1 MQENILNAFAEQTKN
16 LYSPM
21 QKFSALFVGNMEK
34 MTEFQLN
41 AIKSYADAGIDQM
54 KKAAEIK
61 DADSMRSFSS
71 SQAEATTEL
80 NKKIMEDAKS
90 LSEMAVEF
98 KGQVEAIMEEARS
111 TATSAASA
119 AAATAPNKAKTSKAA

>member
-41 AIKSYADAGIDQM
+41 AIKSYAEVGINQM
-54 KKAAEIK
+54 KKAAEIQ
-61 DADSMRSFSS
+61 DDDSMRSFSS

-90 LSEMAVEF
+90 LSEMATEF
-98 KGQVEAIMEEARS
+98 KGQVEAIMEETRG
-111 TATSAASA
+111 TATSAAE
-119 AAATAPNKAKTSKAA
+119 AATSTTKAKTTKAA

>member
-41 AIKSYADAGIDQM
+41 AIKSYAEVGIDQM

-90 LSEMAVEF
+90 LSEMATEF
-98 KGQVEAIMEEARS
+98 KGEVEAIMEEARG
-111 TATSAASA
+111 TATSAA
-119 AAATAPNKAKTSKAA
+119 AAATSTTKAKTSKAA

>member
-41 AIKSYADAGIDQM
+41 AIKSYAEVGIDQM

-90 LSEMAVEF
+90 LSEMATEF
-98 KGQVEAIMEEARS
+98 KGQVETIMEEARG
-111 TATSAASA
+111 TASSA
-119 AAATAPNKAKTSKAA
+119 AAAATSTTKAKTTKAA

>member
-41 AIKSYADAGIDQM
+41 AIKSYAEVGIDQM

-90 LSEMAVEF
+90 LSEMATEF
-98 KGQVEAIMEEARS
+98 KGQVEAIMEEARG
-111 TATSAASA
+111 TAGSA
-119 AAATAPNKAKTSKAA
+119 AAAATSTTKAKTTKAA

>member
-34 MTEFQLN
+34 MTEFQLS
-41 AIKSYADAGIDQM
+41 AIKSYAEVGIDQM

-90 LSEMAVEF
+90 LSEMATEF
-98 KGQVEAIMEEARS
+98 KGQVEAIMEEARG
-111 TATSAASA
+111 TASSA
-119 AAATAPNKAKTSKAA
+119 AAAATSTTKAKTTKAA

>member
-41 AIKSYADAGIDQM
+41 AIKSYAEVGIDQM

-90 LSEMAVEF
+90 LSEMATEF
-98 KGQVEAIMEEARS
+98 KGQVEAIMEEARG
-111 TATSAASA
+111 TASSA
-119 AAATAPNKAKTSKAA
+119 AAAATSTTKAKTTKAA

>member
-41 AIKSYADAGIDQM
+41 AIKSYAEVGIDQM

-80 NKKIMEDAKS
+80 NKKIMADAKS
-90 LSEMAVEF
+90 LSEMATEF
-98 KGQVEAIMEEARS
+98 KGQVEAIMEEARG
-111 TATSAASA
+111 TATSAA
-119 AAATAPNKAKTSKAA
+119 AAATSTTKAKTSKAA

>member
-21 QKFSALFVGNMEK
+21 QKFGALFVGNMEK

-41 AIKSYADAGIDQM
+41 AIKSYADVGIEQM

-61 DADSMRSFSS
+61 DADTLRNFSS
-71 SQAEATTEL
+71 AQAEATTEL
-80 NKKIMEDAKS
+80 NKKIMEDAKT
-90 LSEMAVEF
+90 LSDMAVEF
-98 KGQVEAIMEEARS
+98 KTEVESIMEEARG
-111 TATSAASA
+111 TATSAA
-119 AAATAPNKAKTSKAA
+119 AATPSSKTKNKAA